1 MNLRELLKKVGGA
14 GGGGIT
20 LEAVRFY
27 AHQMFLGLSL
37 LKKSKILHADLKPDN
52 ILVCCVLGPFT
63 ALLIHAGQ

>member
-37 LKKSKILHADLKPDN
+37 LKKSKILHADLKPVN
-52 ILVCCVLGPFT
+52 ILVCIVFPVPLQPC
-63 ALLIHAGQ
+63 